1 MTGKKTYYEES
12 VKKDSCV
19 GEKEMRRVFFRI
31 IRRRGFLR
39 SLTSYLTCR
48 YLFGCLWGR
57 WQRMLPLCGD
67 LGFDIRV
74 GPNVCIF
81 FLEVRIFVLNLFFTV
96 QSLLSLRL
104 DSIIWTLCSW
114 ESKKAWMQFEIIHVI
129 IMEAPLHYYRSV
141 TSLFQCKTAK
151 ELLIIF
157 VRSYYHSDRA
167 CLLC

>member
-67 LGFDIRV
+67 LVFDIRV

-81 FLEVRIFVLNLFFTV
+81 LFEARQHNMDTL
-96 QSLLSLRL
+96 QLRV
-104 DSIIWTLCSW
+104 
-114 ESKKAWMQFEIIHVI
+114 KKSRMQFEIIHVI
-129 IMEAPLHYYRSV
+129 IMEAPFHYYRSV